1 MPHYIWMI
9 WVEPVETRDV
19 SHSSKGLGTTVLVPE
34 DSWSVAGLQG
44 QWAVGTVGCGDSGP
58 EGQWA
63 VETVGCEDSGL
74 WRQKLTSFRA
84 GCTARLLSR

>member
-1 MPHYIWMI
+1 MI

-44 QWAVGTVGCGDSGP
+44 QWAVGTVG
-58 EGQWA
+58 QR
-63 VETVGCEDSGL
+63 DSGL
-74 WRQKLTSFRA
+74 WRQWAVRTVDYGDKS
-84 GCTARLLSR
+84 